1 MYVVLSLIYPLFVM
15 FMLALIF
22 MRVRDSKIEL
32 MQEIDALRKE
42 VSALRYELRKYN
54 EDENDV

>member
-1 MYVVLSLIYPLFVM
+1 MDVLLMMYPIGVIFI
-15 FMLALIF
+15 LAFIF

>member
-1 MYVVLSLIYPLFVM
+1 MDVLLMIYPIVVI

-32 MQEIDALRKE
+32 TQEIDALRKE
-42 VSALRYELRKYN
+42 VSTLRYELRKYN
-54 EDENDV
+54 EDENDA

>member
-15 FMLALIF
+15 FMLAFIF

-42 VSALRYELRKYN
+42 VSALRY
-54 EDENDV
+54 

>member
-1 MYVVLSLIYPLFVM
+1 MYVVLSSIYPLFVM
-15 FMLALIF
+15 FMLAFIF

>member
-1 MYVVLSLIYPLFVM
+1 MYYIVSLIYPIFVI
-15 FMLALIF
+15 FMLVLIF

-54 EDENDV
+54 EDENDA

>member
-22 MRVRDSKIEL
+22 MRVRDSKLEL

-42 VSALRYELRKYN
+42 VSALRYELRKYD

>member
-1 MYVVLSLIYPLFVM
+1 MYVVLSLIYPLFVT
-15 FMLALIF
+15 FMLAFIF

>member
-1 MYVVLSLIYPLFVM
+1 MDVLLMIYPIVVI

-32 MQEIDALRKE
+32 TQEIDALRKE
-42 VSALRYELRKYN
+42 VATLRYELRKCN
-54 EDENDV
+54 EDKKDA

>member
-1 MYVVLSLIYPLFVM
+1 MDVLLMMYPIGVI
-15 FMLALIF
+15 FMLAFIF

>member
-1 MYVVLSLIYPLFVM
+1 MDVLLMLYPILVI
-15 FMLALIF
+15 FMLAFIF

-42 VSALRYELRKYN
+42 VSALRYEMRKYN
-54 EDENDV
+54 EDEE

>member
-1 MYVVLSLIYPLFVM
+1 MDVLLMIYPIVVI

-32 MQEIDALRKE
+32 TQEIDALRKE
-42 VSALRYELRKYN
+42 VSTLRYELRKCN
-54 EDENDV
+54 EDKKDA